1 MELEKFQRNLTN
13 WRGILKCLN
22 LSSVEHFFKIL
33 NGRICWHKSSL
44 ILNDLWKLWH
54 QQKSNLEQ
62 DLNKNLQAV
71 IFIFF
76 DWTGIPTF
84 SMQKSAEPRGGCVIR
99 KTTVSPQAV
108 CPSAAQYPKNF
119 YVKVP
124 SLRQLVL
131 KRLMFHPP
139 GPPGPPVQYRWL
151 KRKAQTAITVL
162 GAV

>member
-1 MELEKFQRNLTN
+1 MFQNVGIWQNFRNLSCP
-13 WRGILKCLN
+13 ILALFSEIWKSFFDFKWIHTLCGSISIYQRCFWFNFWPQNPCFFDPSFEKSLRRHFSM
-22 LSSVEHFFKIL
+22 LKSGPISDFFKIL

-62 DLNKNLQAV
+62 DLNKNLHAV

-99 KTTVSPQAV
+99 KTTVSP
-108 CPSAAQYPKNF
+108 
-119 YVKVP
+119 
-124 SLRQLVL
+124 
-131 KRLMFHPP
+131 
-139 GPPGPPVQYRWL
+139 
-151 KRKAQTAITVL
+151 
-162 GAV
+162 